1 MYKKLYISIILF
13 FLGMNIFSIELNIS
27 WNRRVYNDMFNLMIY
42 EYQAVE
48 EIEFHST
55 VVVLVD
61 PEPFREI
68 NTFIFRVY
76 YNDATLLLQKTISPF
91 HSRNRAGYI
100 AIEFRAIASIEHLEQ
115 MQEDDILFYRS
126 SFEFPSGEIFKSNP
140 IRVTFTQRH
149 STHAF
154 FYEGNM
160 EFPNFSYLLVSD
172 DGEFHQIRNFRE
184 DGFVVPYNQR
194 NNSPD
199 RITVS
204 ILFQDIIPGKRYSLH
219 FLNENGFIQSTIM
232 QQIPFHILAFFF

>member
-13 FLGMNIFSIELNIS
+13 FLGMNVFSIELNVS
-27 WNRRVYNDMFNLMIY
+27 WNRRVYNDMFNLMTY
-42 EYQAVE
+42 EYQAIN
-48 EIEFHST
+48 EIEFNST
-55 VVVLVD
+55 VVMLVD
-61 PEPFREI
+61 PEPFWGI
-68 NTFIFRVY
+68 STFVFRLY
-76 YNDATLLLQKTISPF
+76 YNDDSLLLHKTIAPI
-91 HSRNRAGYI
+91 HAYNQAGYI
-100 AIEFRAIASIEHLEQ
+100 AIEFKAIVTIEHLER
-115 MQEDDILFYRS
+115 MQECDTLFFRS
-126 SFEFPSGEIFKSNP
+126 SFEFPSGEIFELNP
-140 IRVTFTQRH
+140 IMVTFTQRH

-160 EFPNFSYLLVSD
+160 EFPKFSYLLVSD